1 MPPIHHRDPG
11 VVGMLGHP
19 TRRPYFGIIVDGLHS
34 HPNTVRMA
42 YGACKEGC
50 VLVSDG
56 EYYSITPPAERCMDL
71 LLIPETHIFSAK
83 YHGPLAARWSY

>member
-56 EYYSITPPAERCMDL
+56 EYYPITSPCRTLYGFVTDPRDAY
-71 LLIPETHIFSAK
+71 F
-83 YHGPLAARWSY
+83 